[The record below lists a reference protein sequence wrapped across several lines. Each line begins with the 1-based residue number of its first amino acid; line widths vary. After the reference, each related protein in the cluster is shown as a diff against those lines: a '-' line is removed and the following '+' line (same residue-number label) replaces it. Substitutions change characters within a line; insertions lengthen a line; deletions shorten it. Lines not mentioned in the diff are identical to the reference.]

1 MVALLNVERNILYKP
16 KIYIKPKIM
25 KVAIL
30 ESYNNFVWKEVSS
43 PEVKKDEV
51 LVRIKFASICGT
63 DMHIFP
69 GDFHPRTPVP
79 FIPGHEMGG
88 VVEGVGE
95 NVEGFEIGD
104 KVAIDPII
112 WCNECP
118 ACQRK
123 HYPACTSL
131 KLLGV
136 DMDGGFCE
144 KISVPPHMI
153 FKTAPDLPNEH
164 VALVEIY
171 AIGFHANRRVQ
182 TKQGDTVA
190 IWGAGRVG
198 QVILQAARTKTNAPI
213 FIVDPLENRLEIA
226 SKNNPNVIAIN
237 PLKENPVEKIKAHT
251 GGNGVDIAFEA
262 VGHADE
268 IEGVYTP
275 IRSCI
280 HSIRGGGKVCV
291 LGLGDDPAPI
301 VFKELIWKEAQ
312 IITSR
317 VSDGEYPE
325 VIEHLSA
332 GTLKPDAL
340 ISIKMYASKIQE
352 AFELVQKEKS
362 KYLKV
367 LLDFS

>member
-1 MVALLNVERNILYKP
+1 
-16 KIYIKPKIM
+16 M
-25 KVAIL
+25 KAAVL
-30 ESYNNFVWKEVSS
+30 ESYNNFQWKEVPT
-43 PEVKKDEV
+43 PEVKPGEV

-88 VVEGVGE
+88 VVQQIGEGA
-95 NVEGFEIGD
+95 EGFLVGD

-112 WCNECP
+112 WCNNCP
-118 ACQRK
+118 ACKRK

-144 KISVPPHMI
+144 YISVPPHML
-153 FKTAPDLPNEH
+153 FKTAPFLPDEH

-171 AIGFHANRRVQ
+171 GIGFHANNRAQ
-182 TKQGDTVA
+182 TKVGDVIA

-198 QVILQAARTKTNAPI
+198 QVILQAARTKTDEPI
-213 FIVDPLENRLEIA
+213 FIVDPLENRLKIA
-226 SKNNPNVIAIN
+226 AENYKNIVAIN
-237 PLKENPVEKIKAHT
+237 PKKENPVEVIKAHT
-251 GGNGVDIAFEA
+251 NGHGVDIAFEA
-262 VGHADE
+262 VGHAED
-268 IEGVYTP
+268 IPGVYTP

-280 HSIRGGGKVCV
+280 QSLRGGGKVCV
-291 LGLGDDPAPI
+291 LGLSDHPAPI

-312 IITSR
+312 IVTSR
-317 VSDGEYPE
+317 VSDGEFTE
-325 VIEHLSA
+325 VIDHLNA

-340 ISIKMYASKIQE
+340 ISKVMQGSQIQE
-352 AFELVQKEKS
+352 AFELVQKGKE

-367 LLDFS
+367 LLSF

>member
-1 MVALLNVERNILYKP
+1 
-16 KIYIKPKIM
+16 M
-25 KVAIL
+25 KAAVL
-30 ESYNNFVWKEVSS
+30 ETYNQFKWKEV
-43 PEVKKDEV
+43 PNPGANDDEV

-88 VVEGVGE
+88 VVEAVGK
-95 NVEGFEIGD
+95 NVTGFETGD

-112 WCNECP
+112 WCGKCP

-136 DMDGGFCE
+136 DMDGGFAE
-144 KISVPPHMI
+144 KISVPLHMLFKAAPH
-153 FKTAPDLPNEH
+153 LPNKH

-171 AIGFHANRRVQ
+171 GIGFHANNRADTQ
-182 TKQGDTVA
+182 PGDTLA

-198 QVILQAARTKTNAPI
+198 QVILQAARTKTNGTI
-213 FIVDPLENRLEIA
+213 FMVDPLENRLEIA
-226 SKNNPNVIAIN
+226 AKNNSNVIAIN
-237 PLKENPVEKIKAHT
+237 PKKENPVEVIKSHT
-251 GGNGVDIAFEA
+251 DGKGVDIAFEA
-262 VGHADE
+262 VAHAEE
-268 IEGVYTP
+268 IKGIPTP
-275 IRSCI
+275 VRGCI
-280 HSIRGGGKVCV
+280 QSIRGAGKVCV
-291 LGLGDDPAPI
+291 LGLSDEPAPI
-301 VFKELIWKEAQ
+301 VFKELIWKEAK

-317 VSDGEYPE
+317 VSDGEFSE
-325 VIEHLSA
+325 VLAHLNA
-332 GTLKPDAL
+332 GNLKPDAL
-340 ISIKMYASKIQE
+340 ISKVMPGAEVQE
-352 AFELVQKEKS
+352 AFQLLQKEKE

>member
-1 MVALLNVERNILYKP
+1 
-16 KIYIKPKIM
+16 M
-25 KVAIL
+25 KAAVL
-30 ESYNNFVWKEVSS
+30 ESYNNFVWKDVET
-43 PEVKKDEV
+43 PKVKPGEV
-51 LVRIKFASICGT
+51 LCRIKFASICGT

-88 VVEGVGE
+88 VVEEIGEGVS
-95 NVEGFEIGD
+95 GFEIGD

-118 ACQRK
+118 ACKRK

-136 DMDGGFCE
+136 DMDGGFAE
-144 KISVPPHMI
+144 YVVAEPHML
-153 FKTAPDLPNEH
+153 FKTAPDLPDEH
-164 VALVEIY
+164 VALTEIY
-171 AIGFHANRRVQ
+171 GIGFHANNRAE
-182 TKQGDTVA
+182 TKEGDVLA

-198 QVILQAARTKTNAPI
+198 QVILQAARTKTKGTI
-213 FIVDPLENRLEIA
+213 FMIDPLDNRLEIA
-226 SKNNPNVIAIN
+226 EKYNDNVIGIN
-237 PLKENPVEKIKAHT
+237 PKKENPVDAIKRHT
-251 GGNGVDIAFEA
+251 DGNGVDIAFEA
-262 VGHADE
+262 IGHAEE

-280 HSIRGGGKVCV
+280 QSLRGGGKVCV
-291 LGLGDDPAPI
+291 LGLSDHPAPI

-317 VSDGEYPE
+317 VSDGEFTE
-325 VIEHLSA
+325 VIEHLEN
-332 GTLKPDAL
+332 GNLKPDAL
-340 ISIKMYASKIQE
+340 ISKVMHGSQIQE
-352 AFELVQKEKS
+352 AFELVQREKG